1 MRVAVD
7 LTCARTGAGG
17 PFSGTGVYVQ
27 RLVPALRRLGVE
39 VVELAN
45 TGRRPPGGGGLRSL
59 RNLLADTVWT
69 QQELPR
75 LAAQAGADVLHHPLP
90 ARSRVRSLA
99 QVVTVHDL
107 AFEALPWA
115 FDPAFRRWAAE
126 AHRSAA
132 RGADVVVTPSQATCD
147 DVVARWA
154 ISAARVV
161 VARHGPGQEPDATRP
176 PDVPAHFLYVG
187 DDEPRKNLGLL
198 LDGYARYRAATQA
211 DGGSPALGLVLAGSA
226 AAAGAGITVEHR
238 PDAQRLARL
247 YAAAAALVHPALHE
261 GFGLTP
267 LEAMSAGTPVVAV
280 HSAAV
285 AEVCDDAAL
294 YVGPHA
300 ADDLAGHLKTLAVD
314 ARVRADLRLRG
325 RRRAAEFSW
334 ARCARAHARAYSLA
348 LRRRTERRVG

>member
-1 MRVAVD
+1 VRVAVD
-7 LTCARTGAGG
+7 ATYARRGAGG
-17 PFSGTGVYVQ
+17 SFSGTGVYLQ
-27 RLVPALRRLGVE
+27 RLIPALRRLGVE

-45 TGRRPPGGGGLRSL
+45 EERRQPGGGGLRSV
-59 RNLLADTVWT
+59 RNLLGDIAWT

-75 LAAQAGADVLHHPLP
+75 LAAHADADVLHHPLP
-90 ARSRVRSLA
+90 ARSRVRGLA

-107 AFEALPWA
+107 AFAALPWA
-115 FDPAFRRWAAE
+115 FDPAFRRWAGQ

-132 RGADVVVTPSQATCD
+132 RGADAVVTPSQATCD

-176 PDVPAHFLYVG
+176 PDAAAHFLYVG
-187 DDEPRKNLGLL
+187 DNEPRKNLGLL
-198 LDGYARYRAATQA
+198 LEGYARYRAATQA
-211 DGGSPALGLVLAGSA
+211 DGDTPALPLVLAGSA
-226 AAAGAGITVEHR
+226 GAAGAGITVEHR

-247 YAAAAALVHPALHE
+247 YAGAAALVHPALHE

-294 YVGPHA
+294 YVGPRA
-300 ADDLAGHLKTLAVD
+300 ADELAGHLRRLAAD
-314 ARVRADLRLRG
+314 PSLRADLRLRG

-334 ARCARAHARAYSLA
+334 ARCAGAHLRAYTLA
-348 LRRRTERRVG
+348 WRRRTERRVG

>member
-7 LTCARTGAGG
+7 ATHARRGPGG
-17 PFSGTGVYVQ
+17 PFSGTGVYLQ
-27 RLVPALRRLGVE
+27 RLIPALRRLGVE
-39 VVELAN
+39 VVELAQ
-45 TGRRPPGGGGLRSL
+45 TGRRPPGGGGLRSV
-59 RNLLADTVWT
+59 RNLLADAAWT

-75 LAAQAGADVLHHPLP
+75 LAAHAGADVLHHPLP
-90 ARSRVRSLA
+90 ARSRFRGLA

-107 AFEALPWA
+107 AFAALPWA
-115 FDPAFRRWAAE
+115 FDPAFRRWAAR

-132 RGADVVVTPSQATCD
+132 RGADAVVTPSQATCD

-154 ISAARVV
+154 ISAAQVV
-161 VARHGPGQEPDATRP
+161 VARHGPGQEPDATRGP
-176 PDVPAHFLYVG
+176 LSPAHFLYVG
-187 DDEPRKNLGLL
+187 DTEPRKNLGLL
-198 LDGYARYRAATQA
+198 LEGYARYRAATRA
-211 DGGSPALGLVLAGSA
+211 DGGTPALPLVLAGSA
-226 AAAGAGITVEHR
+226 TAAGAGITVEHR

-247 YAAAAALVHPALHE
+247 YAGAAALVHPALHE

-300 ADDLAGHLKTLAVD
+300 ADDLAGHLQTLAAD
-314 ARVRADLRLRG
+314 ASVRADLRLRG

-334 ARCARAHARAYSLA
+334 ARCARAHQRAYTLA

>member
-7 LTCARTGAGG
+7 VTYARPGQGG
-17 PFSGTGVYVQ
+17 PFSGTGVYLQ

-39 VVELAN
+39 VAELAN
-45 TGRRPPGGGGLRSL
+45 ERRRPPGGGGLRSA
-59 RNLLADTVWT
+59 RNLLADTAWT

-75 LAAQAGADVLHHPLP
+75 LAARAGADVLHHPLP
-90 ARSRVRSLA
+90 ARARATGLA
-99 QVVTVHDL
+99 QTVTVMDL
-107 AFEALPWA
+107 AFVALPWA
-115 FDPAFRRWAAE
+115 FDPAFRRWAAQ
-126 AHRSAA
+126 AHRAAA
-132 RGADVVVTPSQATCD
+132 RGADAVVTPSQATCD

-154 ISAARVV
+154 VPQARVV
-161 VARHGPGQEPDATRP
+161 IAPLGPGQEPDANRP
-176 PDVPAHFLYVG
+176 PDPPAHFLYVG

-198 LDGYARYRAATQA
+198 LEGYARYRAATEA
-211 DGGSPALGLVLAGSA
+211 AGATEALPLVLAGSA
-226 AAAGAGITVEHR
+226 AAAGAGIIVEHR
-238 PDAQRLARL
+238 PDPQRLAGL
-247 YAAAAALVHPALHE
+247 YAGAAALVHPALHE

-294 YVGPHA
+294 YVGPRA
-300 ADDLAGHLKTLAVD
+300 AGDLAGHLQTLAAD
-314 ARVRADLRLRG
+314 GRVRADLRLRG

-334 ARCARAHARAYSLA
+334 ARCARAHLRAYTLA

>member
-7 LTCARTGAGG
+7 VTYARRARGG
-17 PFSGTGVYVQ
+17 PISGTGVYLQ
-27 RLVPALRRLGVE
+27 RLVPALRGLGVE

-45 TGRRPPGGGGLRSL
+45 PWRRPPGGGGLGSA
-59 RNLLADTVWT
+59 RNLLADMAWT
-69 QQELPR
+69 QHELPR
-75 LAAQAGADVLHHPLP
+75 LAARAGADVLHHPLP
-90 ARSRVRSLA
+90 ARSRARGLA

-107 AFEALPWA
+107 AFAALPWA
-115 FDPAFRRWAAE
+115 FDPAFRRWAAQT
-126 AHRSAA
+126 HRSAA
-132 RGADVVVTPSQATCD
+132 RGADVVVTPSQATRE

-154 ISAARVV
+154 VSAARVV

-176 PDVPAHFLYVG
+176 TQAPTHFLYVG

-198 LDGYARYRAATQA
+198 MEGYARYRAATETDGDTQA
-211 DGGSPALGLVLAGSA
+211 LPLVLAGSA
-226 AAAGAGITVEHR
+226 AAAGAGIIVEHR
-238 PDAQRLARL
+238 PDAQRLERL
-247 YAAAAALVHPALHE
+247 YAGAAALVHPALHE

-280 HSAAV
+280 RSAAV

-294 YVGPHA
+294 YVGPCA
-300 ADDLAGHLKTLAVD
+300 AGELAGHLGTLAAD

-334 ARCARAHARAYSLA
+334 ARCARAHLRAYTLA
-348 LRRRTERRVG
+348 SRRRTERRVG